1 MLLLGCAYYE
11 AERYEE
17 AKAAYRASVEATE
30 NFIACRCLAWM
41 CVADDNKEEGR
52 AWMRRSEKLGRKYPR
67 SLIDVVKYFKR
78 YGTDE
83 EVCEIIENATDEA
96 RAQGRIRMYYADS
109 LTQLGRLDEARE
121 IVTENLIVPDMQ
133 EGENTTFKLWCDLY
147 ARIIARDENRPLDEI
162 KTKEVLEK
170 YPIPAGIDFRMGEYE
185 VH

>member
-1 MLLLGCAYYE
+1 M
-11 AERYEE
+11 
-17 AKAAYRASVEATE
+17 
-30 NFIACRCLAWM
+30 
-41 CVADDNKEEGR
+41 
-52 AWMRRSEKLGRKYPR
+52 
-67 SLIDVVKYFKR
+67 VKYFKR